1 MRVSFLGFFLAS
13 CCILP
18 ASAAPRPVVVE
29 AGKPGVI
36 YQIAHLD
43 PKDCKLKPAGAVQM
57 EAPPQNGKAEVKLA
71 EATGKNSKCGEV
83 RGKII
88 RVHYAPKPGYKG
100 PDQVEFVLVVEPDQS
115 KSGARER
122 RSYRIPIEVR

>member
-1 MRVSFLGFFLAS
+1 MRVLLLGFCFAS

-18 ASAAPRPVVVE
+18 AGAAPRPIVVE

-43 PKDCKLKPAGAVQM
+43 PKDCKLKPAGAAQVESQ
-57 EAPPQNGKAEVKLA
+57 PQHGKAEIKLA

-88 RVHYAPKPGYKG
+88 RVHYAPKSGYKG
-100 PDQVEFVLVVEPDQS
+100 PDQVEFVLVIEPDQS
-115 KSGARER
+115 KAGARER
-122 RSYRIPIEVR
+122 RSYRIPVEVR